1 MVTGT
6 SNGIA
11 CNPLAMEAQN
21 ESKAH
26 KMSRVVE
33 RYRFKKRSGVPMR
46 NACAYVRLLVVGRTA
61 SLFFSHTIPKC
72 VHFAAVCV
80 CVRMRC
86 SNGFEMVRNASKCA
100 VMQVRRERFVPRR
113 SHGYSGALKTL
124 FKLVAMVDKTLA

>member
-1 MVTGT
+1 VVTGT

-46 NACAYVRLLVVGRTA
+46 NACAYVRLLVA
-61 SLFFSHTIPKC
+61 FCSSM
-72 VHFAAVCV
+72 CV
-80 CVRMRC
+80 CAHAVFEWVRNGSKCIKVC
-86 SNGFEMVRNASKCA
+86 SNAGSTRTVRTPK
-100 VMQVRRERFVPRR
+100 VPWVLRR
-113 SHGYSGALKTL
+113 S
-124 FKLVAMVDKTLA
+124 